1 MRETLT
7 INSRV
12 FGKRAYAGWRTAP
25 RPSRHRRSRPFFPG
39 LGLLRGCVGS
49 SATTKKYPTRSWSQ
63 LCRGD
68 GEVLV
73 LRWFACLRP
82 TRLRVCAH
90 NHTRSCRG
98 ASKAFALCFGGCF
111 IVGDTMQN
119 RASLPLSQ
127 APLQLPQR
135 CPISNGRVAIL
146 LRGQAFRGATS
157 FEASGP
163 SNLQGCSPYADL
175 QVQIEA
181 TQSLKANII
190 SPLEALPCGNTVDI
204 FLSECSVERG
214 CPLVARLQRVLGRNI
229 VASHTRCHS
238 ADQSKNVRMSLE
250 FFKRAASKRVARD
263 ASMAA
268 VGNAYDLFILTRHD
282 IVWTRPI
289 SAWSHAN
296 FSMINFLGGC
306 EPRCAGCEKGTCKH
320 CPATAT
326 TGSRYGGNP
335 LRCVQDSLHMM
346 PGRAF
351 STFDTAV
358 GSGGCFDGTNKG
370 SGHRCLRPIESSA
383 GSASGFVLPLSVWRP
398 TKDVREASPVCH
410 ILVPLGASGRG
421 NSSMAHPHEVLGQR
435 PCHIAPADRLR
446 LPVAIQRRMCGQP
459 SVSVARR
466 AP

>member
-1 MRETLT
+1 M
-7 INSRV
+7 
-12 FGKRAYAGWRTAP
+12 WRTAP

-39 LGLLRGCVGS
+39 LRLLRGCVGFVEREDRNALHGHS
-49 SATTKKYPTRSWSQ
+49 FADTVGVGAGAGSRVCGQ
-63 LCRGD
+63 RG
-68 GEVLV
+68 
-73 LRWFACLRP
+73 C
-82 TRLRVCAH
+82 VCAH
-90 NHTRSCRG
+90 TIIPARAEVRPRLLL
-98 ASKAFALCFGGCF
+98 FALVAASLWVTPW
-111 IVGDTMQN
+111 IRDTMQN

-268 VGNAYDLFILTRHD
+268 VGDAYDLFILTRHD

-421 NSSMAHPHEVLGQR
+421 NSSMAHPHEVPGQR